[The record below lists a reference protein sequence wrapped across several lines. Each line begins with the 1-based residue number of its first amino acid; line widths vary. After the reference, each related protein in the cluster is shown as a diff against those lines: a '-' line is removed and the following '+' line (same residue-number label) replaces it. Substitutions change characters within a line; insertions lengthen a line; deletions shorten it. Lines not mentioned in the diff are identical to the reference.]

1 VEVKVELVV
10 YLQVDQVDQVE
21 AVQETLE
28 KLLVE
33 LEL

>member
-10 YLQVDQVDQVE
+10 YLQEDQVDQVE
-21 AVQETLE
+21 AAQETLE

>member
-10 YLQVDQVDQVE
+10 YLQEDQVDQVE
-21 AVQETLE
+21 AVQETLG